1 MSEFISK
8 LKKIYEEEKNL
19 PNPPS
24 YLNDIKEILNIE
36 KLLNED

>member
-8 LKKIYEEEKNL
+8 LKKIYEEEKDL

-24 YLNDIKEILNIE
+24 YINDIKDILNIE

>member
-8 LKKIYEEEKNL
+8 LKRIYEEEKDL

-24 YLNDIKEILNIE
+24 YLNDIKEILDIE
-36 KLLNED
+36 KLLNKD

>member
-8 LKKIYEEEKNL
+8 LKRIYEEEKDL

-36 KLLNED
+36 KLLNKD

>member
-8 LKKIYEEEKNL
+8 LKRIYEEEKDL

-24 YLNDIKEILNIE
+24 YLNDIKDILNIE
-36 KLLNED
+36 QQLNED